1 MKIKHN
7 KKRNTAFI
15 YEALIREATVAAMRG
30 DAEKR
35 KTVIG
40 TIKKHFNSN
49 SLLKKD
55 LGCYQSLYKSH
66 GLPQDMAQKIVTE
79 ARIASRLIDPDRL
92 FKQQTGL
99 INDINKTISPSVF
112 DNFVPN
118 YKTLA
123 SIAQIFSHK
132 QTPRNSVILENQIIQ
147 YMTEPL
153 LEPRP
158 APDDKL
164 VYEVFVDKF
173 NKKYENE
180 LLQEQKQLL
189 SCYISS
195 FADNALELKVFL
207 NEEIY
212 RLKEKLQ
219 EAKTRDEI
227 KNDSEMFEKTDKL
240 IERLS
245 SFSTKPINEK
255 IVATVIK
262 TQQLVKEIYENGN
275 SN

>member
-35 KTVIG
+35 KKIVG
-40 TIKKHFNSN
+40 MIKKHFNSD
-49 SLLKKD
+49 SMLKKD

-66 GLPQDMAQKIVTE
+66 GLSQDMAQKIVTE
-79 ARIASRLIDPDRL
+79 ARIASRLIDPEGL
-92 FKQQTGL
+92 FKQQTDL
-99 INDINKTISPSVF
+99 INNINKTISPSVF

-132 QTPRNSVILENQIIQ
+132 QTPKNSVILENQIIQ
-147 YMTEPL
+147 YMTESLP
-153 LEPRP
+153 EPP
-158 APDDKL
+158 AVPGDKF
-164 VYEVFVDKF
+164 VYEMFVDKF

-219 EAKTRDEI
+219 EAKTRDDI
-227 KNDSEMFEKTDKL
+227 KNDPEMFEKTDKI
-240 IERLS
+240 IEKLS

>member
-1 MKIKHN
+1 MKIRHN

-30 DAEKR
+30 DTEKR
-35 KTVIG
+35 NTALNI
-40 TIKKHFNSN
+40 IKKHFNYD

-66 GLPQDMAQKIVTE
+66 SLSQVLAQKIVTE
-79 ARIASRLIDPDRL
+79 ARIASRLIDPHSL
-92 FKQQTGL
+92 FKQQTDL

-112 DNFVPN
+112 DNYVPN

-123 SIAQIFSHK
+123 SIAQIFLHK
-132 QTPRNSVILENQIIQ
+132 QTPKNSVILENQIIQ
-147 YMTEPL
+147 YMTESLP
-153 LEPRP
+153 EPP
-158 APDDKL
+158 AVPSDKFI
-164 VYEVFVDKF
+164 YEIFVDKF

-227 KNDSEMFEKTDKL
+227 KNDSEMSEKTDKI
-240 IERLS
+240 IEKLS
-245 SFSTKPINEK
+245 SFSTKPIDEK
-255 IVATVIK
+255 IVTTVIK